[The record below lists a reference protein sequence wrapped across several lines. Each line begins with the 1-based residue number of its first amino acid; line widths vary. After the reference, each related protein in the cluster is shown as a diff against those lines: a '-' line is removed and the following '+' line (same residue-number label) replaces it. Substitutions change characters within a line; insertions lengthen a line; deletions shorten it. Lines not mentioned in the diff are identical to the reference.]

1 MPKFEWFIHETSIS
15 NFFDNCPI
23 FVVHICCL
31 KKADKHSSN
40 EVRQPRFGIIDNF
53 FSKKAKT
60 LIIMINIANN
70 SLVNTQNNIPKVY
83 IVEQKLGHNG
93 RLGNSIWSFKFG
105 THFNVLKL
113 L

>member
-1 MPKFEWFIHETSIS
+1 MIHEISTS
-15 NFFDNCPI
+15 NFCDNCPI
-23 FVVHICCL
+23 FVVHTCCL
-31 KKADKHSSN
+31 KKEDKHSSN

-83 IVEQKLGHNG
+83 IVELKLGHNG
-93 RLGNSIWSFKFG
+93 RLGNSIWSF
-105 THFNVLKL
+105 
-113 L
+113 

>member
-1 MPKFEWFIHETSIS
+1 MIYEISTS
-15 NFFDNCPI
+15 NFCNNCPI
-23 FVVHICCL
+23 FVVHTCCL

-83 IVEQKLGHNG
+83 IVEQKLGHIG
-93 RLGNSIWSFKFG
+93 RLGNLIWSF
-105 THFNVLKL
+105 
-113 L
+113 